1 MDEADR
7 AGPEVERHLAEAI
20 RLNRRE
26 LAPGKPGECD
36 LCGQHSM
43 RLVDGACAPCRDKH
57 KLP

>member
-7 AGPEVERHLAEAI
+7 AGPEVERYLAEAI
-20 RLNRRE
+20 RQNSRE